1 MAKKEYRFAKKE
13 KLRDHPFAKYIRK
26 EVPKKVMVNVER
38 VKPKTKTYRVNV
50 KAVKPETETKTK
62 KYYAKI
68 EKVKGQKTKK
78 HYAKIEKVKGH
89 WANKKAKQK
98 TR

>member
-26 EVPKKVMVNVER
+26 EVPEKVMVNVER
-38 VKPKTKTYRVNV
+38 VKPKTKTYSVNV
-50 KAVKPETETKTK
+50 KRVKPETK
-62 KYYAKI
+62 KVNVKI
-68 EKVKGQKTKK
+68 EK
-78 HYAKIEKVKGH
+78 AKGH
-89 WANKKAKQK
+89 WANKKPK

>member
-38 VKPKTKTYRVNV
+38 VKPKTKTYSVNV
-50 KAVKPETETKTK
+50 KRVKPETK
-62 KYYAKI
+62 K
-68 EKVKGQKTKK
+68 VNV
-78 HYAKIEKVKGH
+78 KIEKVKGH
-89 WANKKAKQK
+89 WANKKLVKKSK
-98 TR
+98 TH

>member
-13 KLRDHPFAKYIRK
+13 KLRDHPFAKYIK

-38 VKPKTKTYRVNV
+38 VKPKTKTYRVKV
-50 KAVKPETETKTK
+50 KAVKPETETK

-89 WANKKAKQK
+89 WANKKANQK

>member
-1 MAKKEYRFAKKE
+1 MAKKE

-26 EVPKKVMVNVER
+26 EVPKEVMVNVER
-38 VKPKTKTYRVNV
+38 VKPKTKTYRVKV
-50 KAVKPETETKTK
+50 KAVKPETETK
-62 KYYAKI
+62 KY
-68 EKVKGQKTKK
+68 
-78 HYAKIEKVKGH
+78 YAKIEKVKGH

>member
-38 VKPKTKTYRVNV
+38 VRPKTKTYSVNV
-50 KAVKPETETKTK
+50 KRVKPETKTVNVKIK
-62 KYYAKI
+62 KSKDQWNI
-68 EKVKGQKTKK
+68 KRP
-78 HYAKIEKVKGH
+78 
-89 WANKKAKQK
+89 K

>member
-13 KLRDHPFAKYIRK
+13 KLRDHPFAKYIK

-38 VKPKTKTYRVNV
+38 VSPKTKTYSVNV
-50 KAVKPETETKTK
+50 KRVKPETK
-62 KYYAKI
+62 KVNVKI
-68 EKVKGQKTKK
+68 EK
-78 HYAKIEKVKGH
+78 AKGH
-89 WANKKAKQK
+89 WANKKPK

>member
-38 VKPKTKTYRVNV
+38 VRPKTKTYSINV
-50 KAVKPETETKTK
+50 KRVKPETK
-62 KYYAKI
+62 K
-68 EKVKGQKTKK
+68 VNV
-78 HYAKIEKVKGH
+78 KIEKVKGH
-89 WANKKAKQK
+89 WANKKPK
-98 TR
+98 TH

>member
-38 VKPKTKTYRVNV
+38 VKPKTKTYSVN
-50 KAVKPETETKTK
+50 
-62 KYYAKI
+62 AKI
-68 EKVKGQKTKK
+68 KK
-78 HYAKIEKVKGH
+78 SKDQWNIKRP
-89 WANKKAKQK
+89 K

>member
-13 KLRDHPFAKYIRK
+13 KLRDHPFAKYIR

-38 VKPKTKTYRVNV
+38 VRPKTKTYSVNV
-50 KAVKPETETKTK
+50 KRVKPETK
-62 KYYAKI
+62 KVNVKI
-68 EKVKGQKTKK
+68 EK
-78 HYAKIEKVKGH
+78 AKGH
-89 WANKKAKQK
+89 WANKKPK

>member
-26 EVPKKVMVNVER
+26 EVPKEVMVNVER
-38 VKPKTKTYRVNV
+38 VKPKTKRYMVKVN
-50 KAVKPETETKTK
+50 AVKPETKTYK
-62 KYYAKI
+62 VKI
-68 EKVKGQKTKK
+68 EKVTKW
-78 HYAKIEKVKGH
+78 G
-89 WANKKAKQK
+89 NKKFVKKSK

>member
-13 KLRDHPFAKYIRK
+13 KLRDHPFAKYIR

-38 VKPKTKTYRVNV
+38 VRPKTKTYSVNV
-50 KAVKPETETKTK
+50 KRVKPETKTVNVKIK
-62 KYYAKI
+62 KSKDQWNI
-68 EKVKGQKTKK
+68 KRP
-78 HYAKIEKVKGH
+78 
-89 WANKKAKQK
+89 K

>member
-38 VKPKTKTYRVNV
+38 VKQDNPKTVNV
-50 KAVKPETETKTK
+50 KIK
-62 KYYAKI
+62 KSKDQWNI
-68 EKVKGQKTKK
+68 KRP
-78 HYAKIEKVKGH
+78 
-89 WANKKAKQK
+89 K

>member
-38 VKPKTKTYRVNV
+38 VKPKTKTYRVKV
-50 KAVKPETETKTK
+50 KAVKPETKTYK
-62 KYYAKI
+62 VKI
-68 EKVKGQKTKK
+68 EKVTKW
-78 HYAKIEKVKGH
+78 G
-89 WANKKAKQK
+89 NKKLVKKSK
-98 TR
+98 TH

>member
-38 VKPKTKTYRVNV
+38 VKPKTKTYSVNV
-50 KAVKPETETKTK
+50 KRVKPETK
-62 KYYAKI
+62 KVNVKI
-68 EKVKGQKTKK
+68 EK
-78 HYAKIEKVKGH
+78 AKGH
-89 WANKKAKQK
+89 WANKKLGKKSK

>member
-26 EVPKKVMVNVER
+26 EVPEKVMVNVER
-38 VKPKTKTYRVNV
+38 VRPKSKTYSVNV
-50 KAVKPETETKTK
+50 KIK
-62 KYYAKI
+62 KSKDQWNI
-68 EKVKGQKTKK
+68 KRP
-78 HYAKIEKVKGH
+78 
-89 WANKKAKQK
+89 K

>member
-13 KLRDHPFAKYIRK
+13 KLRDHPFAKYIK

-38 VKPKTKTYRVNV
+38 VKQDNPKTVNV
-50 KAVKPETETKTK
+50 KIK
-62 KYYAKI
+62 KSKDQWNI
-68 EKVKGQKTKK
+68 KRP
-78 HYAKIEKVKGH
+78 
-89 WANKKAKQK
+89 K

>member
-26 EVPKKVMVNVER
+26 EVPKEVMVNVER
-38 VKPKTKTYRVNV
+38 VKPKTKTYSVNV
-50 KAVKPETETKTK
+50 KRVKPETK
-62 KYYAKI
+62 KVNVKI
-68 EKVKGQKTKK
+68 EK
-78 HYAKIEKVKGH
+78 AKGH
-89 WANKKAKQK
+89 WANKKPK

>member
-13 KLRDHPFAKYIRK
+13 KLRDHPFAKYIR

-38 VKPKTKTYRVNV
+38 VRPKTKTYSVNVKRVKPETKKVMVNVKRVKPKTKTYKV
-50 KAVKPETETKTK
+50 
-62 KYYAKI
+62 KI
-68 EKVKGQKTKK
+68 EKVTKW
-78 HYAKIEKVKGH
+78 G
-89 WANKKAKQK
+89 NKKFVKKSK

>member
-38 VKPKTKTYRVNV
+38 VKPKTKRYMVKVN
-50 KAVKPETETKTK
+50 AVKPETKTYK
-62 KYYAKI
+62 VKI
-68 EKVKGQKTKK
+68 EKVTKWGTRR
-78 HYAKIEKVKGH
+78 YDEKEE
-89 WANKKAKQK
+89 
-98 TR
+98 